1 MLVRTFR
8 LTDKLSNA
16 TLKLAIFVTGALMQ
30 RIYGL
35 RRAIEAT
42 IAAIVLTLFGIA
54 AFMVNQVLRVF
65 KRGRYAAED
74 RQQQIRQAMVQRAEA
89 REVARQETQTIE
101 DPMLARNRSL
111 SAFAVLLLIAL
122 IGVLV
127 LDEGQSSGLGGGEA
141 GIQIPTNLPGDNSI
155 PVIPTGSPTATP
167 PNPVLSNVSGTLAF
181 TVRQNG
187 QDDIW
192 ALPVGSP
199 QPVRLTDSLADDR
212 DPSWSPDGSKIVFA
226 SRRDGPWDLYLL
238 DLTQGQTTRLTFT
251 EHYEG
256 APTWSPDGQ
265 FIAFEAYTEEA
276 GNIDIFIM
284 SADGQEGPF
293 PFTRSPLPDLKP
305 DWSPGGRDIAYV
317 GWRNGS
323 PDILV
328 LNLDGQPEAEA
339 INITNTPN
347 VQEDDPAW
355 SPEGGRIAYTAN
367 DAGITG
373 VQIKNVSTSDPAQL
387 IGRGQMVTWNPLDG
401 SSVFYTVQQS
411 NQSAL
416 YLGQV
421 DTFGV
426 GANAIAFPGSISG
439 TDWTI
444 SQHNLS
450 GFDPRTPPLYE
461 EEITELPD
469 GKIGLALLN
478 DVGAPD
484 PVLSDAVNDSFE
496 MMRRRA
502 LERVGYDLLGTLE
515 SAFWRR
521 ERLPEPGQDRRS
533 WHYTG
538 RAFALDRDLVFA
550 GNPTPLV
557 AIREE
562 NEVGT
567 FWRVMARVA
576 ENAQNGELGEPLR
589 AIPWDFASR
598 IDDPTAFEAGGRP
611 MESMP
616 PGYYVDVTR
625 LFADYGWQRVQADRT
640 WRSNFS
646 GVLFWQFQ
654 KPDGLNWEQSMLQL
668 YTQGEIDE
676 FLRGDVNLP
685 TPIPTATGT
694 IDPDITDVP
703 PTAIP
708 IGETPSAPR
717 TATPIPPDQAGE

>member
-1 MLVRTFR
+1 
-8 LTDKLSNA
+8 
-16 TLKLAIFVTGALMQ
+16 
-30 RIYGL
+30 
-35 RRAIEAT
+35 
-42 IAAIVLTLFGIA
+42 
-54 AFMVNQVLRVF
+54 
-65 KRGRYAAED
+65 
-74 RQQQIRQAMVQRAEA
+74 MVQRAEA
-89 REVARQETQTIE
+89 RELARQDAQVIQ

-127 LDEGQSSGLGGGEA
+127 LDEGQDSGLGGG
-141 GIQIPTNLPGDNSI
+141 GNFSFIPTNLPGEN
-155 PVIPTGSPTATP
+155 PVIEIPTGSPTVTP
-167 PNPVLSNVSGTLAF
+167 PIPILSDVRGTLAF

-192 ALPVGSP
+192 ALPVGSS

-212 DPSWSPDGSKIVFA
+212 DPAWSPDGGKIVFA
-226 SRRDGPWDLYLL
+226 SRRDGPWDLYVL

-251 EHYEG
+251 QDYEG
-256 APTWSPDGQ
+256 GPTWSPDGQ
-265 FIAFEAYTEEA
+265 FIAFEGYTEEA
-276 GNIDIFIM
+276 GNIDIYIM

-293 PFTRSPLPDLKP
+293 PFTRSPLPDLNP

-339 INITNTPN
+339 RNVTNSPN
-347 VQEDDPAW
+347 VQENDPAW
-355 SPEGGRIAYTAN
+355 SPEGSRIAYTAN
-367 DAGITG
+367 DQGIVG
-373 VQIKNVSTSDPAQL
+373 VQVRNITSSDPAQL
-387 IGRGQMVTWNPLDG
+387 IGRGQMVAWNPLDG
-401 SSVFYTVQQS
+401 SSVFYTVPQAG
-411 NQSAL
+411 QSAL

-426 GANAIAFPGSISG
+426 GANAISFQGQVSG
-439 TDWTI
+439 VDWTL
-444 SQHNLS
+444 SQHSLT
-450 GFDPRTPPLYE
+450 GFDPRTPPLFE
-461 EEITELPD
+461 EDITELPD

-478 DVGAPD
+478 DVDAPD
-484 PVLSDAVNDSFE
+484 PVLSDAVNDSYE
-496 MMRRRA
+496 MMRRRV

-521 ERLPEPGQDRRS
+521 ERLPEPGQERTS

-538 RAFALDRDLVFA
+538 RAIALDRDLVFA

-598 IDDPTAFEAGGRP
+598 IDDPSAFEEGGRP
-611 MESMP
+611 MDSVP

-625 LFADYGWQRVQADRT
+625 LFADFGWQRVQADRT

-654 KPDGLNWEQSMLQL
+654 KPDGLSWEQSMLQL

-694 IDPDITDVP
+694 IDPNITDIP

-708 IGETPSAPR
+708 VDQGPR
-717 TATPIPPDQAGE
+717 TPTPVPPDQADQ